1 MRPAPQETPSPAPA
15 PENPAPSPEQ
25 PAPLPRLTPIVGEDE
40 AREHRK
46 AIDTALA
53 RSEQNL
59 RGIEQRTL
67 NERQANMLA
76 QARDFDRQA
85 RAMRDSDVR
94 AARSLAERSEQL
106 SRELLSSLR

>member
-1 MRPAPQETPSPAPA
+1 
-15 PENPAPSPEQ
+15 
-25 PAPLPRLTPIVGEDE
+25 VGEDE
-40 AREHRK
+40 AREHLK

-59 RGIEQRTL
+59 REVENRTL
-67 NERQANMLA
+67 NQRQANMLA

-85 RAMRDSDVR
+85 RAMRNSDVR